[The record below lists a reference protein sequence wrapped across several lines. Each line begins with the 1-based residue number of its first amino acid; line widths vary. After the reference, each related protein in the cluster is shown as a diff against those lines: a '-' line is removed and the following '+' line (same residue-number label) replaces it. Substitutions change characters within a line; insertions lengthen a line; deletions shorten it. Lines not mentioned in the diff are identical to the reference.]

1 MASMRSNPLFAVTLQ
16 HNPVN
21 RVRPATRHRPSILT
35 LLPAARVSPR
45 ETQLIATH
53 EKGTPAQPDPTAAEP
68 ALPYGPERAALELA
82 VRRLDEAE
90 LERQPAAM
98 SEALAGIARCY
109 RSLAAYAHAMDFM
122 HQALRWSYALGGV
135 DQRVELL
142 CELAELSCAAADDAS
157 GDDGERQARNA
168 RDLARDM
175 SFEAARVATHSSDAH
190 WEIKVLLRA
199 SDVLDRCGD
208 HDDAITLQTRAMEL
222 MVRHPEV
229 SDAMIESDH
238 ALDQRVM

>member
-1 MASMRSNPLFAVTLQ
+1 M
-16 HNPVN
+16 
-21 RVRPATRHRPSILT
+21 
-35 LLPAARVSPR
+35 
-45 ETQLIATH
+45 IATH
-53 EKGTPAQPDPTAAEP
+53 DEGTPAQPDPPAAEP

-90 LERQPAAM
+90 LDRQPAAM

-109 RSLAAYAHAMDFM
+109 RSLAAYSHAMDFM

-142 CELAELSCAAADDAS
+142 CELAELSCAAAEDAS
-157 GDDGERQARNA
+157 GGEDGERQARSA

-175 SFEAARVATHSSDAH
+175 AFEAARVATHSSDAH

-199 SDVLDRCGD
+199 SDVLDHCGD

-229 SDAMIESDH
+229 SDALIDSDNN
-238 ALDQRVM
+238 ALDRHVI

>member
-1 MASMRSNPLFAVTLQ
+1 
-16 HNPVN
+16 
-21 RVRPATRHRPSILT
+21 
-35 LLPAARVSPR
+35 
-45 ETQLIATH
+45 LIATH
-53 EKGTPAQPDPTAAEP
+53 EEGTPAQTDTTVDES

-82 VRRLDEAE
+82 VRRLDDAE
-90 LERQPAAM
+90 REGQPAAM
-98 SEALAGIARCY
+98 CEALAGIARCY
-109 RSLAAYAHAMDFM
+109 RSLSAYAHAMDFM
-122 HQALRWSYALGGV
+122 HKALRWSYALGGV

-142 CELAELSCAAADDAS
+142 CELAELSCAAADDT
-157 GDDGERQARNA
+157 GDGEDAERQARSA

-175 SFEAARVATHSSDAH
+175 AFEAARVATHSSDAH

-229 SDAMIESDH
+229 SDAMIEGDH
-238 ALDQRVM
+238 PTLDRRVM

>member
-1 MASMRSNPLFAVTLQ
+1 
-16 HNPVN
+16 
-21 RVRPATRHRPSILT
+21 
-35 LLPAARVSPR
+35 
-45 ETQLIATH
+45 LITTH
-53 EKGTPAQPDPTAAEP
+53 DDGTPGQPDPPAAET
-68 ALPYGPERAALELA
+68 ALPYDPERVALELA

-90 LERQPAAM
+90 LHRQPAAM

-122 HQALRWSYALGGV
+122 HRALRWSYALGGV

-142 CELAELSCAAADDAS
+142 CELAELSCAAAEDAS
-157 GDDGERQARNA
+157 AGEDGDRRARSA

-175 SFEAARVATHSSDAH
+175 AFEAARVATHSSDAH

-229 SDAMIESDH
+229 SDAMIDGDNNAVDRH
-238 ALDQRVM
+238 VT

>member
-1 MASMRSNPLFAVTLQ
+1 M
-16 HNPVN
+16 
-21 RVRPATRHRPSILT
+21 
-35 LLPAARVSPR
+35 
-45 ETQLIATH
+45 IATH
-53 EKGTPAQPDPTAAEP
+53 QEGTPAQPDTPSA

-82 VRRLDEAE
+82 VRRLDDAE
-90 LERQPAAM
+90 RDRQPAAM
-98 SEALAGIARCY
+98 CEALAGIARCY
-109 RSLAAYAHAMDFM
+109 GSLSAYAHAMDFM
-122 HQALRWSYALGGV
+122 HRALRWSHALGGV

-142 CELAELSCAAADDAS
+142 CELAELSCLAAEDAA
-157 GDDGERQARNA
+157 GGEEAERQARNA

-175 SFEAARVATHSSDAH
+175 AFEAARVATHSSDAH

-229 SDAMIESDH
+229 SDALIDGDPN
-238 ALDQRVM
+238 ALDRRVM

>member
-1 MASMRSNPLFAVTLQ
+1 
-16 HNPVN
+16 
-21 RVRPATRHRPSILT
+21 
-35 LLPAARVSPR
+35 LLPAARVSSR

-53 EKGTPAQPDPTAAEP
+53 DEGTPALPDPPAAEP

-90 LERQPAAM
+90 LDRQPAAM

-109 RSLAAYAHAMDFM
+109 RALSAYPHAMDFM

-142 CELAELSCAAADDAS
+142 CELAELSCAAAEDAS
-157 GDDGERQARNA
+157 GGEDGERQARSA

-175 SFEAARVATHSSDAH
+175 AFEAARVATHSSDAH

-199 SDVLDRCGD
+199 SDVLDQCGD

-229 SDAMIESDH
+229 SDALIEADPH
-238 ALDQRVM
+238 ALDGRVM

>member
-1 MASMRSNPLFAVTLQ
+1 MTP
-16 HNPVN
+16 
-21 RVRPATRHRPSILT
+21 RPSIRALR
-35 LLPAARVSPR
+35 PAAGLIE
-45 ETQLIATH
+45 ETHLIARH
-53 EKGTPAQPDPTAAEP
+53 EEDAPSETDPPATEPT
-68 ALPYGPERAALELA
+68 LSDGPERTALELA
-82 VRRLDEAE
+82 VRCLDEAE
-90 LERQPAAM
+90 RERQPAAM

-109 RSLAAYAHAMDFM
+109 RALSAYAHAMDFM
-122 HQALRWSYALGGV
+122 RQALRWSYALGGV

-142 CELAELSCAAADDAS
+142 CELAELSCEAADGTA
-157 GDDGERQARNA
+157 GGEEEERQSRSA

-175 SFEAARVATHSSDAH
+175 AFEAARVSTHASDAH

-229 SDAMIESDH
+229 SDAMIDGDH
-238 ALDQRVM
+238 TAHSTGA

>member
-1 MASMRSNPLFAVTLQ
+1 M
-16 HNPVN
+16 
-21 RVRPATRHRPSILT
+21 
-35 LLPAARVSPR
+35 
-45 ETQLIATH
+45 IATH
-53 EKGTPAQPDPTAAEP
+53 EEDAPAQPDPPATEP
-68 ALPYGPERAALELA
+68 ALPYGPERTALELA

-90 LERQPAAM
+90 RDRQPAAM

-109 RSLAAYAHAMDFM
+109 RSLSAYAHAMDFM
-122 HQALRWSYALGGV
+122 RQALRWSYALGGV

-142 CELAELSCAAADDAS
+142 CELAELSCSAADDTA
-157 GDDGERQARNA
+157 GGEDAERQARNA

-175 SFEAARVATHSSDAH
+175 AFEAARVSTHASDAH

-229 SDAMIESDH
+229 SDAMIDGDH
-238 ALDQRVM
+238 TALDRRVM